1 VSNTTSEVPKEIRDK
16 YKSGSH
22 SSMVTPLSSVHGV
35 HVVNK
40 RLSTN
45 NKVSPLG
52 MYIYIYIYVQL
63 IHQLKHK
70 FMLLFIYI
78 LSLPLSIFYIQVNI
92 HFCLK
97 SNNQNHLTFKGT
109 IPSGLPSEP
118 ETTLPSTD
126 PSAESYRAAGKEAT
140 IGASDYK

>member
-1 VSNTTSEVPKEIRDK
+1 MACKRTAKLMSNTTSEVPKEIRDK
-16 YKSGSH
+16 YKSGDQ

-45 NKVSPLG
+45 NKVAPL
-52 MYIYIYIYVQL
+52 
-63 IHQLKHK
+63 
-70 FMLLFIYI
+70 
-78 LSLPLSIFYIQVNI
+78 
-92 HFCLK
+92 
-97 SNNQNHLTFKGT
+97 GT

-118 ETTLPSTD
+118 ETTLPPMTSTD

-140 IGASDYK
+140 IVASDYK